1 MWVKLKSNNKLLF
14 RHDIWKEKIQG
25 NLGNIDKSPGCHDAS
40 PHDGHVPVDHAS
52 VQRLC
57 ASNVVF
63 LISDCFLG
71 SSYTMPAL
79 SLLRIQL
86 H

>member
-1 MWVKLKSNNKLLF
+1 MTFEKKKF
-14 RHDIWKEKIQG
+14 KE
-25 NLGNIDKSPGCHDAS
+25 NLRNIDKSPGCHDTS

-57 ASNVVF
+57 PSNVVF
-63 LISDCFLG
+63 LVSDRFLG
-71 SSYTMPAL
+71 SSYTMSAL

-86 H
+86 QLKSHP